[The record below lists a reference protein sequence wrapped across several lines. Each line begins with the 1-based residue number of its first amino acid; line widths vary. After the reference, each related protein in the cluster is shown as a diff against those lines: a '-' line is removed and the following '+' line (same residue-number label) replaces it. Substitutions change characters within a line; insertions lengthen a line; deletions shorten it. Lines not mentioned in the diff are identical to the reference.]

1 MSSHSAHSHFSHFY
15 THLSQV
21 YATLNSF
28 NLATNTIIRN
38 RLGHMA
44 LSKYLNMFECGM
56 NYGEEPKA
64 IDHHDAIY
72 PPLSLDHS
80 NLIEVLKMRSKSL
93 VQSTTFDESTLMHSV
108 NLIQRVAVQ
117 RTNHFADQINT
128 QPPITL
134 RRINDDSY
142 LFPQPKSMDFTYNI
156 IWISFGV
163 LAQARIIWRKYGAI
177 YGYLSFVC

>member
-1 MSSHSAHSHFSHFY
+1 
-15 THLSQV
+15 
-21 YATLNSF
+21 
-28 NLATNTIIRN
+28 
-38 RLGHMA
+38 MA

-177 YGYLSFVC
+177 YGYLSFVCAIHWYSVVGKANVYVIDCIYCLHVLLMILSPFRDGLLIKI

>member
-1 MSSHSAHSHFSHFY
+1 MHN
-15 THLSQV
+15 V

-72 PPLSLDHS
+72 PPLSLEHS

-93 VQSTTFDESTLMHSV
+93 VQSTAFEESTLMHSV
-108 NLIQRVAVQ
+108 NLIQRGSTENESLFRPNQHTTANNTTSYQRRFLPVPATQEHGFYVQ
-117 RTNHFADQINT
+117 YH
-128 QPPITL
+128 L
-134 RRINDDSY
+134 
-142 LFPQPKSMDFTYNI
+142 DF
-156 IWISFGV
+156 
-163 LAQARIIWRKYGAI
+163 IWRTSSSTDHMA
-177 YGYLSFVC
+177 